1 MIKLS
6 KIKDKE
12 RIFKVARVREF
23 HKTNRRFFKRNLAG
37 QERMGCYI
45 QSAKRKKNVKKEY
58 FILVK
63 LSFRNEGRIYEK
75 NKQTHRENILVVARG
90 ERLGEDWIGSLG
102 LADINWYIYN
112 GYTRRSYC
120 TAQGTIF
127 NIL

>member
-45 QSAKRKKNVKKEY
+45 QSAKRKKN
-58 FILVK
+58 
-63 LSFRNEGRIYEK
+63 
-75 NKQTHRENILVVARG
+75 T
-90 ERLGEDWIGSLG
+90 
-102 LADINWYIYN
+102 
-112 GYTRRSYC
+112 
-120 TAQGTIF
+120 
-127 NIL
+127 

>member
-1 MIKLS
+1 MS

-23 HKTNRRFFKRNLAG
+23 HKTNRFFKRNLAG

-45 QSAKRKKNVKKEY
+45 QSAKREKKNVKQEY

-63 LSFRNEGRIYEK
+63 LSLRNEGRIYEK
-75 NKQTHRENILVVARG
+75 NKQTHRENILVVARR

-102 LADINWYIYN
+102 LADVNWYIYN
-112 GYTRRSYC
+112 RYTRRSYC
-120 TAQGTIF
+120 TAQGTVF